1 MPSGRH
7 TARQQLLAV
16 LKAQW
21 VQQGGEGGSQW
32 AQQGGEGGLRG
43 GGEGETA
50 RRLKLRMN
58 GEGGAYNPKL

>member
-1 MPSGRH
+1 MG
-7 TARQQLLAV
+7 AA
-16 LKAQW
+16 
-21 VQQGGEGGSQW
+21 GGEGGSQW